1 MRAGTWQ
8 DFQVHVLLSAGRE
21 VSEQRGPMS
30 PLSYSLSG
38 TGPCMPGWQAGRPR
52 GTPSLRQAGGVPD
65 PISSRQELR
74 LDLTVRQ
81 TCDCRRLPGWTLSWL
96 VQAAL
101 QLPAACLPNLLQTD
115 EIPQGWVRGEGTGK
129 GCFHPDPLSPPV
141 PESLAL
147 ANVFWFLWQPNPH
160 NPDLLLFQGKKREG
174 PQRGLTL
181 VCRPSARQLSHYH
194 GLVSPRS
201 HLPVV

>member
-1 MRAGTWQ
+1 
-8 DFQVHVLLSAGRE
+8 
-21 VSEQRGPMS
+21 MS

-96 VQAAL
+96 VQAAP

-115 EIPQGWVRGEGTGK
+115 EIPRGWGGGFEVKGQERVVFIQTGSA
-129 GCFHPDPLSPPV
+129 HLSQ
-141 PESLAL
+141 SLL
-147 ANVFWFLWQPNPH
+147 H
-160 NPDLLLFQGKKREG
+160 
-174 PQRGLTL
+174 
-181 VCRPSARQLSHYH
+181 
-194 GLVSPRS
+194 
-201 HLPVV
+201 